1 VSFAQK
7 TIGNDSRKTNMGKV
21 ATGLSMSLDGF
32 IAGPNDG
39 PIAVVSAVDPLLQA
53 SASSVNRLRDGV
65 RRGIVRA
72 SAQRWVNTTA
82 HRYRSPLGDDGTVPT
97 GKRPQSSPG
106 IPTLWGKPA
115 CIHEGKL
122 TR

>member
-39 PIAVVSAVDPLLQA
+39 P
-53 SASSVNRLRDGV
+53 
-65 RRGIVRA
+65 
-72 SAQRWVNTTA
+72 
-82 HRYRSPLGDDGTVPT
+82 RSPLGDGGTMPT
-97 GKRPQSSPG
+97 GKRLQSGPG